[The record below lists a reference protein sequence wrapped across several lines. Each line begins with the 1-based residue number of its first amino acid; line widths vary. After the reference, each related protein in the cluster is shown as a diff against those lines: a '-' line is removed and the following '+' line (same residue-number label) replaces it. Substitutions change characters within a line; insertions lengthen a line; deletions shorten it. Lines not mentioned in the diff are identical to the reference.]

1 VPSPQDGGKCS
12 CPPSLQIVLPL
23 EGAPRIYVDSVSEWE
38 SSRLYD
44 WISTHRELSELLDWA
59 IAIRESWERAA

>member
-1 VPSPQDGGKCS
+1 
-12 CPPSLQIVLPL
+12 VLPL